1 MANILGIDYYR
12 VVSETGEGEWSQVYV
27 KTAFDQEELARF
39 GGVFGVVKLA
49 GSGDLISK
57 GMDLIDR
64 VEKWC
69 SEENH
74 KGDVAGLLG
83 LLKARA
89 ATGVFVWVTVDGDG
103 ERRIKVG
110 AMPGNGVGI
119 IRNGKRIW
127 LFENGDGRILMG
139 ELAQKDKI
147 FFGSKE
153 AVDVID
159 AEMVSVQDDME
170 ALTEKVSTTMMT
182 LSEGARAA
190 LILTVKPLPQE
201 AASPDTVDNDRPK
214 KAKEENKDEKYREEV
229 VGRLEK
235 RQVEELAGERVVGAT
250 GLAAKL
256 AAAKMSWNDLTL
268 KWKHAGRLTTDEHK
282 EKKHRLFLL
291 IGGAFLVILTVSVIF
306 GLVKTRRDR
315 AEAEFAS
322 VFEPLEKKRTE
333 AETLFELNPVGARD
347 LLRAVREETAA
358 KKGQF
363 SGTSFEGRISDLE
376 RLVEESWVKVSGE
389 QKVTLD
395 LFFNLGVIRS
405 QMKGDR
411 MAYDG
416 KNLLVLDRAA
426 GVVAKVSYPD
436 KKQEVVLG
444 KGEGQNWLDVAGV
457 SPNGVLLL
465 SSGLSAVLAG
475 QKGDLAFDAAV
486 TEPVA
491 VDMFGSAAYVLDKGS
506 SEIWRFGLSG
516 GTIGERRRWL
526 LSGIEADLSA
536 GADLAIDTDIWV
548 GLSGGKIL
556 RFRRGQP
563 ERFNLSDVPEDF
575 KIDRLAISG
584 DSNAVAVLDEG
595 RGRVV
600 LFNKETGA
608 YMKQILA
615 PELAAATD
623 LVWIGEKELMILIG
637 DKIYQT
643 SI

>member
-12 VVSETGEGEWSQVYV
+12 VVSETGESEWSQVYV

-49 GSGDLISK
+49 GGGDLISK

-69 SEENH
+69 SAENH

-83 LLKARA
+83 LLKVRA

-127 LFENGDGRILMG
+127 LFENGDGRVLMG
-139 ELAQKDKI
+139 DLVQKDKV

-159 AEMVSVQDDME
+159 AEMVSGEEDME
-170 ALTEKVSTTMMT
+170 VMIEKVSTTMMT

-201 AASPDTVDNDRPK
+201 SSSPAFAIDH
-214 KAKEENKDEKYREEV
+214 KEK
-229 VGRLEK
+229 
-235 RQVEELAGERVVGAT
+235 LAGDRVVGAT
-250 GLAAKL
+250 GLTAKL
-256 AAAKMSWNDLTL
+256 AAAKMSWKDLTL
-268 KWKHAGRLTTDEHK
+268 KWKQAGRLTTDEHK

-291 IGGAFLVILTVSVIF
+291 IGGAFLIILTVSVVF

-315 AEAEFAS
+315 VEAEFAS
-322 VFEPLEKKRTE
+322 VFEPLEKKRTG
-333 AETLFELNPVGARD
+333 AETLYGLNPVGARD
-347 LLRAVREETAA
+347 LLRTVREETAA

-363 SGTSFEGRISDLE
+363 SGTNFEGRISDFE

-395 LFFNLGVIRS
+395 LFFNLGLIRS
-405 QMKGDR
+405 QMKGNR

-416 KNLLVLDRAA
+416 KNLLVLDQTA
-426 GVVAKVSYPD
+426 GIVAKVSYPD

-457 SPNGVLLL
+457 SPNDVLLL

-475 QKGDLAFDAAV
+475 QKADLAFDAAV
-486 TEPVA
+486 TEPIA
-491 VDMFGSAAYVLDKGS
+491 VDMFGTAAYVLDKGS

-526 LSGIEADLSA
+526 LSGIEADLTA

-548 GLSGGKIL
+548 GLASGKIL

-575 KIDRLAISG
+575 RIDRLAISG

-595 RGRVV
+595 KGRVV
-600 LFNKETGA
+600 LFSKETGA

-615 PELAAATD
+615 PELSTATD
-623 LVWIGEKELMILIG
+623 LVWISEKELMILVG

-643 SI
+643 AI

>member
-49 GSGDLISK
+49 GGGDLVSK

-69 SEENH
+69 CLENH

-103 ERRIKVG
+103 GRRIKAG
-110 AMPGNGVGI
+110 ALPGNGIAIVRG
-119 IRNGKRIW
+119 GKRIW
-127 LFENGDGRILMG
+127 LFENGDGQVLSG
-139 ELAQKDKI
+139 ELLEKDKV

-159 AEMVSVQDDME
+159 AEMVSAQEDME
-170 ALTEKVSTTMMT
+170 VLTEKISTEMVMT
-182 LSEGARAA
+182 LAEGARAA
-190 LILTVKPLPQE
+190 LILMVKPLPTE
-201 AASPDTVDNDRPK
+201 VGSRYEPVDDEQTK
-214 KAKEENKDEKYREEV
+214 KDDKGAV
-229 VGRLEK
+229 
-235 RQVEELAGERVVGAT
+235 VEELAGERVVGAT

-256 AAAKMSWNDLTL
+256 AAAKISWRDLTT
-268 KWKHAGRLTTDEHK
+268 KWKQAHRLPIDEHK
-282 EKKHRLFLL
+282 EKEHRLFLV
-291 IGGAFLVILTVSVIF
+291 IGGVFLLVLAVSVGF
-306 GLVKTRRDR
+306 GLVKARRDR
-315 AEAEFAS
+315 AEAEFVS

-347 LLRAVREETAA
+347 LLRTVREEMTT

-363 SGTSFEGRISDLE
+363 SGTSFEVRAADFE

-389 QKVTLD
+389 QQASLD

-411 MAYDG
+411 MAFDG
-416 KNLLVLDRAA
+416 KNLLVLDKTA

-436 KKQEVVLG
+436 KKQELILG

-457 SPNGVLLL
+457 SPNEVLLL
-465 SSGLSAVLAG
+465 RSGLSAVLAG
-475 QKGDLAFDAAV
+475 KKEDLVFDAAV
-486 TEPVA
+486 SEPTA
-491 VDMFGSAAYVLDKGS
+491 VEMFGSAAYVLDKGS

-526 LSGIEADLSA
+526 LSGIEADLAA
-536 GADLAIDTDIWV
+536 GVDLAIDTDIWV

-556 RFRRGQP
+556 RFRRGQA

-584 DSNAVAVLDEG
+584 DNNVVAVLDITK
-595 RGRVV
+595 GRVV

-615 PELAAATD
+615 PELSTATD
-623 LVWIGEKELMILIG
+623 VVWISEKELMILSG

>member
-49 GSGDLISK
+49 GGGDLISK
-57 GMDLIDR
+57 GMDLIGR

-69 SEENH
+69 CPENH

-103 ERRIKVG
+103 GRRIKVG
-110 AMPGNGVGI
+110 AMPGNGVAI
-119 IRNGKRIW
+119 LRNGKRIW
-127 LFENGDGRILMG
+127 LFENGDGRVLSG
-139 ELAQKDKI
+139 ELLEKDKV

-159 AEMVSVQDDME
+159 AEVVSPQEDME
-170 ALTEKVSTTMMT
+170 VLTEKVSATMMT

-190 LILTVKPLPQE
+190 LILTVKTLPVE
-201 AASPDTVDNDRPK
+201 AGSLYEPADGEQTK
-214 KAKEENKDEKYREEV
+214 KDYGEDKDEK
-229 VGRLEK
+229 LEAE
-235 RQVEELAGERVVGAT
+235 QEELAGERVVGAT

-256 AAAKMSWNDLTL
+256 AAAKISWRDLTT
-268 KWKHAGRLTTDEHK
+268 KWKQARRLPVDEHK
-282 EKKHRLFLL
+282 EKKHRLFLV
-291 IGGAFLVILTVSVIF
+291 IGGVFLLVLAVSVGF
-306 GLVKTRRDR
+306 GLVKARRDR
-315 AEAEFAS
+315 AEAGFAT

-333 AETLFELNPVGARD
+333 AEALFELNPVGARD
-347 LLRAVREETAA
+347 LLRTVREEMMT

-363 SGTSFEGRISDLE
+363 SGTSFEVRVADFE

-389 QKVTLD
+389 QKATLD

-411 MAYDG
+411 MAFDG
-416 KNLLVLDRAA
+416 KNLLVLDKTA

-436 KKQEVVLG
+436 KKQEVILG

-457 SPNGVLLL
+457 SPNEVLLL
-465 SSGLSAVLAG
+465 RSGLSAVLAG
-475 QKGDLAFDAAV
+475 KKEDLAFDAAV
-486 TEPVA
+486 TEPTA
-491 VDMFGSAAYVLDKGS
+491 VDMFGTAAYVLDKGS

-516 GTIGERRRWL
+516 GAIGERRRWL
-526 LSGIEADLSA
+526 LSGIEADLAA
-536 GADLAIDTDIWV
+536 GVDLAIDTDIWV

-563 ERFNLSDVPEDF
+563 ERFSLSDVPEDF

-584 DSNAVAVLDEG
+584 DNNVVAVLDEG
-595 RGRVV
+595 KGRVV

-615 PELAAATD
+615 PELSTATD
-623 LVWIGEKELMILIG
+623 VVWISEKELMILSG

>member
-12 VVSETGEGEWSQVYV
+12 VVSETGEDEWSQVYV
-27 KTAFDQEELARF
+27 KTAFDAEELARF

-49 GSGDLISK
+49 GKGDLVSK
-57 GMDLIDR
+57 GMEVIDQ
-64 VEKWC
+64 VERWC
-69 SEENH
+69 GVENH
-74 KGDVAGLLG
+74 KGDVAGLLE

-103 ERRIKVG
+103 GRRIKVG

-119 IRNGKRIW
+119 VRNGKRLW
-127 LFENGDGRILMG
+127 LFENGDGRVLMG
-139 ELAQKDKI
+139 ELEDKDKV

-153 AVDVID
+153 AVEAID
-159 AEMVSVQDDME
+159 AEMASVQDDME
-170 ALTEKVSTTMMT
+170 AVIEKVSTTMMT

-190 LILTVKPLPQE
+190 LILTVRPLPQE
-201 AASPDTVDNDRPK
+201 VGSLYSEVGDRPK
-214 KAKEENKDEKYREEV
+214 KGGV
-229 VGRLEK
+229 VE
-235 RQVEELAGERVVGAT
+235 EELAGNRVVGAT

-256 AAAKMSWNDLTL
+256 AAAKMSWKDLTL
-268 KWKHAGRLTTDEHK
+268 KWKQASRLTTDEHK

-291 IGGAFLVILTVSVIF
+291 IGGAFLVILAVSVGF
-306 GLVKTRRDR
+306 GLIKTRRDR
-315 AEAEFAS
+315 AEAEFTS

-333 AETLFELNPVGARD
+333 AENLYELNPVGARD
-347 LLRAVREETAA
+347 LLRTVREETAA
-358 KKGQF
+358 KKGRF
-363 SGTSFEGRISDLE
+363 SGTSFEDKVSDFE
-376 RLVEESWVKVSGE
+376 RLVEASWVKVSGE
-389 QKVTLD
+389 QKASLD

-405 QMKGDR
+405 KMKGDR

-416 KNLLVLDRAA
+416 KNLLVLDQTA

-457 SPNGVLLL
+457 SPNDVLLL

-475 QKGDLAFDAAV
+475 QRKDLAFDAAV
-486 TEPVA
+486 TKPIA
-491 VDMFGSAAYVLDKGS
+491 VEMFGTAAYILDKGS

-526 LSGIEADLSA
+526 LSGIEADLTA
-536 GADLAIDTDIWV
+536 GVDLSIDTDIWV
-548 GLSGGKIL
+548 GLASGKIL

-563 ERFNLSDVPEDF
+563 ERFNLSDVPENF
-575 KIDRLAISG
+575 KIDKLAISG
-584 DSNAVAVLDEG
+584 DNNVVAVLDTG
-595 RGRVV
+595 KGRVV

-615 PELAAATD
+615 SELSTATD
-623 LVWIGEKELMILIG
+623 LVWISEKELMILAG

-643 SI
+643 AI

>member
-49 GSGDLISK
+49 GKGDLVSK
-57 GMDLIDR
+57 GMDVIDR

-83 LLKARA
+83 LLKVRA
-89 ATGVFVWVTVDGDG
+89 ATACVCWVTVDGDG
-103 ERRIKVG
+103 GRRIKVG

-127 LFENGDGRILMG
+127 LFENGDGRVLIG
-139 ELAQKDKI
+139 ELEDKDKV

-153 AVDVID
+153 AVEVID
-159 AEMVSVQDDME
+159 AEMASVQDDME
-170 ALTEKVSTTMMT
+170 AVTEKVSTTMMT

-201 AASPDTVDNDRPK
+201 ASNLYSEDHDQPK
-214 KAKEENKDEKYREEV
+214 KTS
-229 VGRLEK
+229 VGQE
-235 RQVEELAGERVVGAT
+235 EELAGDRVIGAT

-256 AAAKMSWNDLTL
+256 AAAKMSWKDLTL
-268 KWKHAGRLTTDEHK
+268 KWKQAGRLATDEHK

-291 IGGAFLVILTVSVIF
+291 IGGAFLIILVVSVGF
-306 GLVKTRRDR
+306 GLIKTRRDR
-315 AEAEFAS
+315 AEVEFTS

-333 AETLFELNPVGARD
+333 AENLYELNPVGARD
-347 LLRAVREETAA
+347 LLRTVREEAAA

-363 SGTSFEGRISDLE
+363 SGTSFEGRVSDFE
-376 RLVEESWVKVSGE
+376 RLVEASWVKVSGE
-389 QKVTLD
+389 QKASLD
-395 LFFNLGVIRS
+395 LFFNLGIIRS

-416 KNLLVLDRAA
+416 KNLLVLDQTA

-444 KGEGQNWLDVAGV
+444 KGEGKNWLDVAGV
-457 SPNGVLLL
+457 APSDVLLL
-465 SSGLSAVLAG
+465 SSGLAAVLSG
-475 QKGDLAFDAAV
+475 QKKDLAFDAAV
-486 TEPVA
+486 TKPIA
-491 VDMFGSAAYVLDKGS
+491 VEMFGAAAYVLDGGS

-526 LSGIEADLSA
+526 LSGIEADLTA
-536 GADLAIDTDIWV
+536 GVDLSIDTDIWV
-548 GLSGGKIL
+548 GLSSGKIL

-584 DSNAVAVLDEG
+584 DNNVVAVLDTG
-595 RGRVV
+595 KGRVV
-600 LFNKETGA
+600 LFSKETGA

-615 PELAAATD
+615 PELSTATD
-623 LVWIGEKELMILIG
+623 LVWISEKELMILAG

>member
-12 VVSETGEGEWSQVYV
+12 VVSETGESEWSQVYV

-49 GSGDLISK
+49 GGGDLISK

-69 SEENH
+69 SAENH

-83 LLKARA
+83 LLKVRA

-127 LFENGDGRILMG
+127 LFENGDGRVLMG
-139 ELAQKDKI
+139 DLVQKDKV

-159 AEMVSVQDDME
+159 AEMVSGEEDME
-170 ALTEKVSTTMMT
+170 VMIEKVSTTMMT

-201 AASPDTVDNDRPK
+201 SSSPAFAIDH
-214 KAKEENKDEKYREEV
+214 KEK
-229 VGRLEK
+229 
-235 RQVEELAGERVVGAT
+235 LAGDRVVGAT
-250 GLAAKL
+250 GLTAKL
-256 AAAKMSWNDLTL
+256 AAAKMSWKDLTL
-268 KWKHAGRLTTDEHK
+268 KWKQAGRLTTDEHK

-291 IGGAFLVILTVSVIF
+291 IGGAFLIILTVSVVF

-315 AEAEFAS
+315 VEAEFAS
-322 VFEPLEKKRTE
+322 VFEPLEKKRTG
-333 AETLFELNPVGARD
+333 AETLYGLNPVGARD
-347 LLRAVREETAA
+347 LLRTVREETAA

-363 SGTSFEGRISDLE
+363 SGTNFEGRISDFE

-395 LFFNLGVIRS
+395 LFFNLGLIRS
-405 QMKGDR
+405 QMKGNR

-416 KNLLVLDRAA
+416 KNLLVLDQTA
-426 GVVAKVSYPD
+426 GIVAKVSYPD

-457 SPNGVLLL
+457 SPNDVLLL

-475 QKGDLAFDAAV
+475 QKADLAFDAAV
-486 TEPVA
+486 TEPIA
-491 VDMFGSAAYVLDKGS
+491 VDMFGTAAYVLDKGS

-526 LSGIEADLSA
+526 LSGIEADLTA

-548 GLSGGKIL
+548 GLASGKIL

-563 ERFNLSDVPEDF
+563 ERFNLSDVPGDF
-575 KIDRLAISG
+575 RIDRLAISG

-595 RGRVV
+595 KGRVV
-600 LFNKETGA
+600 LFSKETGA

-615 PELAAATD
+615 PELSTATD
-623 LVWIGEKELMILIG
+623 LVWISEKELMILVG

-643 SI
+643 AI

>member
-49 GSGDLISK
+49 GGGDLVSK

-69 SEENH
+69 CLENH

-103 ERRIKVG
+103 GRRIKAG
-110 AMPGNGVGI
+110 ALPGNGIAIVRG
-119 IRNGKRIW
+119 GKRIW
-127 LFENGDGRILMG
+127 LFENGDGQVLSG
-139 ELAQKDKI
+139 ELLEKDKV

-159 AEMVSVQDDME
+159 AEMVSAQEDME
-170 ALTEKVSTTMMT
+170 VLTEKISTEMVMT
-182 LSEGARAA
+182 LAEGARAA
-190 LILTVKPLPQE
+190 LILMVKPLPTEVGSRYEPVDDEQTKKDDKE
-201 AASPDTVDNDRPK
+201 AV
-214 KAKEENKDEKYREEV
+214 
-229 VGRLEK
+229 
-235 RQVEELAGERVVGAT
+235 VEELAGERVVGAT

-256 AAAKMSWNDLTL
+256 AAAKISWRDLTT
-268 KWKHAGRLTTDEHK
+268 KWKQAHRLPIDEHK
-282 EKKHRLFLL
+282 EKEHRLFLV
-291 IGGAFLVILTVSVIF
+291 IGGVFLLVLAVSVGF
-306 GLVKTRRDR
+306 GLVKARRDR
-315 AEAEFAS
+315 AEAEFVS

-347 LLRAVREETAA
+347 LLRTVREEMMT

-363 SGTSFEGRISDLE
+363 SGTSFEVRAADFE

-389 QKVTLD
+389 QQASLD

-411 MAYDG
+411 MAFDG
-416 KNLLVLDRAA
+416 KNLLVLDKTA

-436 KKQEVVLG
+436 KKQELILG

-457 SPNGVLLL
+457 SPNEVLLL
-465 SSGLSAVLAG
+465 RSGLSAVLAG
-475 QKGDLAFDAAV
+475 KKEDLVFDAAV
-486 TEPVA
+486 SEPTA
-491 VDMFGSAAYVLDKGS
+491 VEMFGSAAYVLDKGS

-516 GTIGERRRWL
+516 GAIGERRRWL
-526 LSGIEADLSA
+526 LSGIEADLAA
-536 GADLAIDTDIWV
+536 GVDLAIDTDIWV

-563 ERFNLSDVPEDF
+563 ERFSLSDVPEDF

-584 DSNAVAVLDEG
+584 DNNVVAVLDEG
-595 RGRVV
+595 KGRVV

-615 PELAAATD
+615 PELSTATD
-623 LVWIGEKELMILIG
+623 VVWISEKELMILSG
-637 DKIYQT
+637 DKIYMT
-643 SI
+643 AI

>member
-49 GSGDLISK
+49 GKGDLVNK

-64 VEKWC
+64 IEKWC

-89 ATGVFVWVTVDGDG
+89 AGGVFVWVTVDGDG

-110 AMPGNGVGI
+110 ALPGNGVGI
-119 IRNGKRIW
+119 SRNGKRIW
-127 LFENGDGRILMG
+127 LFENGDGRVLMG
-139 ELAQKDKI
+139 ELEDKDKV

-153 AVDVID
+153 AVEVID
-159 AEMVSVQDDME
+159 AEMASIQDDME

-182 LSEGARAA
+182 LAEGARAA
-190 LILTVKPLPQE
+190 LILTVKSLPQE
-201 AASPDTVDNDRPK
+201 AASPDTVDNG
-214 KAKEENKDEKYREEV
+214 KYKEEV
-229 VGRLEK
+229 VRGLEK

-256 AAAKMSWNDLTL
+256 TAAKMSWKDLTL
-268 KWKHAGRLTTDEHK
+268 KWKHAGRLITDEHK

-291 IGGAFLVILTVSVIF
+291 IGGAFLIILAVSVGF

-315 AEAEFAS
+315 AEAEFTS
-322 VFEPLEKKRTE
+322 VFEPLEKKRSE
-333 AETLFELNPVGARD
+333 AENLYELNPVGARD
-347 LLRAVREETAA
+347 LLRTVREEAAA

-363 SGTSFEGRISDLE
+363 SGTSFEGRVSDFE
-376 RLVEESWVKVSGE
+376 RLVEASWVKVSGE
-389 QKVTLD
+389 QKASLD

-416 KNLLVLDRAA
+416 KNLLVLDQTA

-457 SPNGVLLL
+457 APNDVLLL
-465 SSGLSAVLAG
+465 SSGLAAVLAG
-475 QKGDLAFDAAV
+475 QKKDLAFDAAV
-486 TEPVA
+486 TKPVA
-491 VDMFGSAAYVLDKGS
+491 VDMFGTAAYVLDKGS

-526 LSGIEADLSA
+526 LSGIEADLTA

-563 ERFNLSDVPEDF
+563 ERFNLSDVPEDLT
-575 KIDRLAISG
+575 IDKLAISG
-584 DSNAVAVLDEG
+584 DNNVVAVLDEG
-595 RGRVV
+595 KGRVV

-615 PELAAATD
+615 PELATATD
-623 LVWIGEKELMILIG
+623 LVWISEKELMILVG

>member
-12 VVSETGEGEWSQVYV
+12 VVSETGESEWSQVYV

-49 GSGDLISK
+49 GGGDLISK

-69 SEENH
+69 SAENH

-83 LLKARA
+83 LLKVRA

-127 LFENGDGRILMG
+127 LFENGDGRVLMG
-139 ELAQKDKI
+139 DLVQKDKV

-159 AEMVSVQDDME
+159 AEMVSGEEDME
-170 ALTEKVSTTMMT
+170 VMIEKVSTTMMT

-201 AASPDTVDNDRPK
+201 ASSPAFAIDH
-214 KAKEENKDEKYREEV
+214 KEK
-229 VGRLEK
+229 
-235 RQVEELAGERVVGAT
+235 LAGDRVVGAT
-250 GLAAKL
+250 GLTAKL
-256 AAAKMSWNDLTL
+256 AAAKMSWKDLTL
-268 KWKHAGRLTTDEHK
+268 KWKQAGRLTTDEHK

-291 IGGAFLVILTVSVIF
+291 IGGAFLIILTVSVVF

-315 AEAEFAS
+315 VEAEFAS
-322 VFEPLEKKRTE
+322 VFEPLEKKRTG
-333 AETLFELNPVGARD
+333 AETLYGLNPVGARD
-347 LLRAVREETAA
+347 LLRTVREETAA

-363 SGTSFEGRISDLE
+363 SGTNFEGRISDFE

-395 LFFNLGVIRS
+395 LFFNLGLIRS
-405 QMKGDR
+405 QMKGNR

-416 KNLLVLDRAA
+416 KNLLVLDQTA
-426 GVVAKVSYPD
+426 GIVAKVSYPD

-457 SPNGVLLL
+457 SPNDVLLL

-475 QKGDLAFDAAV
+475 QKADLAFDAAV
-486 TEPVA
+486 TEPIA
-491 VDMFGSAAYVLDKGS
+491 VDMFGTAAYVLDKGS

-526 LSGIEADLSA
+526 LSGIEADLTA

-548 GLSGGKIL
+548 GLASGKIL

-575 KIDRLAISG
+575 RIDRLAISG

-595 RGRVV
+595 KGRVV
-600 LFNKETGA
+600 LFSKETGA

-615 PELAAATD
+615 PELSTATD
-623 LVWIGEKELMILIG
+623 LVWISEKELMILVG

-643 SI
+643 AI

>member
-49 GSGDLISK
+49 GGGDLISK

-103 ERRIKVG
+103 GRRIKAG
-110 AMPGNGVGI
+110 ALPGNGIAIVRG
-119 IRNGKRIW
+119 GKRIW
-127 LFENGDGRILMG
+127 LFENGDGRVLSG
-139 ELAQKDKI
+139 ELLEKDKV

-159 AEMVSVQDDME
+159 AEMVSAQEDME
-170 ALTEKVSTTMMT
+170 VLTEKVSTEMVMT
-182 LSEGARAA
+182 LAEGARAA
-190 LILTVKPLPQE
+190 LILMVKPLPAE
-201 AASPDTVDNDRPK
+201 VGSRYEPVDDEQTK
-214 KAKEENKDEKYREEV
+214 KDDKGAV
-229 VGRLEK
+229 
-235 RQVEELAGERVVGAT
+235 VEELAGERVVGAT

-256 AAAKMSWNDLTL
+256 AAAKISWRDLTT
-268 KWKHAGRLTTDEHK
+268 KWKQAHRLPQDEHK
-282 EKKHRLFLL
+282 EKEHRLFLV
-291 IGGAFLVILTVSVIF
+291 IGGVFLLVLAVSVGF
-306 GLVKTRRDR
+306 GLVKARRDR
-315 AEAEFAS
+315 AEAEFVS

-347 LLRAVREETAA
+347 LLRTVREEMMT

-363 SGTSFEGRISDLE
+363 SGTSFEVRAADFE

-389 QKVTLD
+389 QKASLD

-411 MAYDG
+411 MAFDG
-416 KNLLVLDRAA
+416 KNLLVLDKTA

-436 KKQEVVLG
+436 KKQEVILG

-465 SSGLSAVLAG
+465 RSGLSAVLAG
-475 QKGDLAFDAAV
+475 KKEDLVFDAAV
-486 TEPVA
+486 TEPTA
-491 VDMFGSAAYVLDKGS
+491 VEMFGTAAYVLDKGS
-506 SEIWRFGLSG
+506 SEIWRFSLSG

-526 LSGIEADLSA
+526 LAGIEADLSA
-536 GADLAIDTDIWV
+536 GVDLAIDSDIWV
-548 GLSGGKIL
+548 GLSSGKIL
-556 RFRRGQP
+556 RFRRGQA

-584 DSNAVAVLDEG
+584 DNNVVAVLDIAK
-595 RGRVV
+595 GRVV

-615 PELAAATD
+615 PELAGATD
-623 LVWIGEKELMILIG
+623 VVWISEKELMILSG
-637 DKIYQT
+637 DKIYMT
-643 SI
+643 AI

>member
-49 GSGDLISK
+49 GGGDLVSK

-69 SEENH
+69 CLENH

-103 ERRIKVG
+103 GRRIKAG
-110 AMPGNGVGI
+110 ALPGNGIAIVRG
-119 IRNGKRIW
+119 GKRIW
-127 LFENGDGRILMG
+127 LFENGDGQVLSG
-139 ELAQKDKI
+139 ELLEKDKV

-159 AEMVSVQDDME
+159 AEMVSAQEDME
-170 ALTEKVSTTMMT
+170 VLTEKISTEMVMT
-182 LSEGARAA
+182 LAEGARAA
-190 LILTVKPLPQE
+190 LILMVKPLPTEVGSRYEPVDDEQTKKDDKE
-201 AASPDTVDNDRPK
+201 AV
-214 KAKEENKDEKYREEV
+214 
-229 VGRLEK
+229 
-235 RQVEELAGERVVGAT
+235 VEELAGERVVGAT

-256 AAAKMSWNDLTL
+256 AAAKISWRDLTT
-268 KWKHAGRLTTDEHK
+268 KWKQAHRLPIDEHK
-282 EKKHRLFLL
+282 EKEHRLFLV
-291 IGGAFLVILTVSVIF
+291 IGGVFLLVLAVSVGF
-306 GLVKTRRDR
+306 GLVKARRDR
-315 AEAEFAS
+315 AEAEFVS

-347 LLRAVREETAA
+347 LLRTVREEMTT

-363 SGTSFEGRISDLE
+363 SGTSFEVRAADFE

-389 QKVTLD
+389 QQASLD

-411 MAYDG
+411 MAFDG
-416 KNLLVLDRAA
+416 KNLLVLDKTA

-436 KKQEVVLG
+436 KKQELILG

-457 SPNGVLLL
+457 SPNEVLLL
-465 SSGLSAVLAG
+465 RSGLSAVLAG
-475 QKGDLAFDAAV
+475 KKEDLVFDAAV
-486 TEPVA
+486 SEPTA
-491 VDMFGSAAYVLDKGS
+491 VEMFGSAAYVLDKGS

-526 LSGIEADLSA
+526 LSGIEADLAA
-536 GADLAIDTDIWV
+536 GVDLAIDTDIWV

-556 RFRRGQP
+556 RFRRGQA

-584 DSNAVAVLDEG
+584 DNNVVAVLDITK
-595 RGRVV
+595 GRVV

-615 PELAAATD
+615 PELSTATD
-623 LVWIGEKELMILIG
+623 VVWISEKELMILSG

>member
-12 VVSETGEGEWSQVYV
+12 VVSETGESEWSQVYV

-49 GSGDLISK
+49 GGGDLISK

-69 SEENH
+69 SAENH

-83 LLKARA
+83 LLKVRA

-127 LFENGDGRILMG
+127 LFENGDGRVLMG
-139 ELAQKDKI
+139 DLVQKDKV

-159 AEMVSVQDDME
+159 AEMVSGEEDME
-170 ALTEKVSTTMMT
+170 VMIEKVSTTMMT

-201 AASPDTVDNDRPK
+201 SSSPAFAIDH
-214 KAKEENKDEKYREEV
+214 KEK
-229 VGRLEK
+229 
-235 RQVEELAGERVVGAT
+235 LAGDRVVGAT
-250 GLAAKL
+250 GLTAKL
-256 AAAKMSWNDLTL
+256 AAAKMSWKDLTL
-268 KWKHAGRLTTDEHK
+268 KWKQAGRLTTDEHK

-291 IGGAFLVILTVSVIF
+291 IGGAFLIILTVSVVF

-315 AEAEFAS
+315 VEAEFAS
-322 VFEPLEKKRTE
+322 VFEPLEKKRTG
-333 AETLFELNPVGARD
+333 AETLYGLNPVGARD
-347 LLRAVREETAA
+347 LLRTVREETAA

-363 SGTSFEGRISDLE
+363 SGTNFEGRISDFE

-395 LFFNLGVIRS
+395 LFFNLGLIRS
-405 QMKGDR
+405 QMKGNR

-416 KNLLVLDRAA
+416 KNLLVLDQTA
-426 GVVAKVSYPD
+426 GIVAKVSYPD

-457 SPNGVLLL
+457 SPNDVLLL

-475 QKGDLAFDAAV
+475 QKADLAFDAAV
-486 TEPVA
+486 TEPIA
-491 VDMFGSAAYVLDKGS
+491 VDMFGTAAYVLDKGS

-526 LSGIEADLSA
+526 LSGIEADLTA

-548 GLSGGKIL
+548 GLASGKIL

-575 KIDRLAISG
+575 RIDRLAISG

-595 RGRVV
+595 KGRVV
-600 LFNKETGA
+600 LFSKETGA

-615 PELAAATD
+615 PELSTATD
-623 LVWIGEKELMILIG
+623 LVWISEKELMILAG

-643 SI
+643 AI

>member
-1 MANILGIDYYR
+1 MER
-12 VVSETGEGEWSQVYV
+12 
-27 KTAFDQEELARF
+27 R
-39 GGVFGVVKLA
+39 
-49 GSGDLISK
+49 
-57 GMDLIDR
+57 
-64 VEKWC
+64 
-69 SEENH
+69 
-74 KGDVAGLLG
+74 
-83 LLKARA
+83 

-103 ERRIKVG
+103 GRRIKAG
-110 AMPGNGVGI
+110 ALPGNGIAIVRG
-119 IRNGKRIW
+119 GKRIW
-127 LFENGDGRILMG
+127 LFENGDGQVLSG
-139 ELAQKDKI
+139 ELLEKDKV

-159 AEMVSVQDDME
+159 AEMVSAQEDME
-170 ALTEKVSTTMMT
+170 VLTEKISTEMVMT
-182 LSEGARAA
+182 LAEGARAA
-190 LILTVKPLPQE
+190 LILMVKPLPAE
-201 AASPDTVDNDRPK
+201 VGSRYESVDDEQTK
-214 KAKEENKDEKYREEV
+214 KDDKGAV
-229 VGRLEK
+229 
-235 RQVEELAGERVVGAT
+235 VEELAGERVVGAT

-256 AAAKMSWNDLTL
+256 AAAKISWRDLTT
-268 KWKHAGRLTTDEHK
+268 KWKQAHRLPIDEHK
-282 EKKHRLFLL
+282 EKEHRLFLV
-291 IGGAFLVILTVSVIF
+291 IGGVFLLVLAVSVGF
-306 GLVKTRRDR
+306 GLVKARRDR
-315 AEAEFAS
+315 AEAEFVS

-347 LLRAVREETAA
+347 LLRIVREEMTT

-363 SGTSFEGRISDLE
+363 SGTSFEVRAADFE

-389 QKVTLD
+389 QQASLD

-411 MAYDG
+411 MAFDG
-416 KNLLVLDRAA
+416 KNLLVLDKTA

-436 KKQEVVLG
+436 KKQELILG

-457 SPNGVLLL
+457 SPNEVLLL
-465 SSGLSAVLAG
+465 RSGLSAVLAG
-475 QKGDLAFDAAV
+475 KKEDLVFDAAV
-486 TEPVA
+486 SEPTA
-491 VDMFGSAAYVLDKGS
+491 VEMFGSAAYVLDKGS

-526 LSGIEADLSA
+526 LSGIEADLAA
-536 GADLAIDTDIWV
+536 GVDLAIDTDIWV

-556 RFRRGQP
+556 RFRRGQA

-584 DSNAVAVLDEG
+584 DNNVVAVLDITK
-595 RGRVV
+595 GRVV

-615 PELAAATD
+615 PELSTATD
-623 LVWIGEKELMILIG
+623 VVWISEKELMILSG

>member
-39 GGVFGVVKLA
+39 GGVFGVVKLS
-49 GSGDLISK
+49 GKGDLVSK
-57 GMDLIDR
+57 GVDMIDR
-64 VEKWC
+64 VEKWVG
-69 SEENH
+69 EENH

-89 ATGVFVWVTVDGDG
+89 ATGVFVWVMVDGDG
-103 ERRIKVG
+103 GRQIKIG
-110 AMPGNGVGI
+110 AMRGNGVGI

-127 LFENGDGRILMG
+127 LFENGDGRVLLG
-139 ELAQKDKI
+139 ELLDKDKV

-153 AVDVID
+153 AVEVID
-159 AEMVSVQDDME
+159 AEMVSIQDDME
-170 ALTEKVSTTMMT
+170 TVTEKVSTTMMT

-201 AASPDTVDNDRPK
+201 ASNLYSEDLTFPK
-214 KAKEENKDEKYREEV
+214 KTSGEEV
-229 VGRLEK
+229 VRGLEK
-235 RQVEELAGERVVGAT
+235 RQVEKLAGERVVGAT

-256 AAAKMSWNDLTL
+256 AAAKIGWKDLTL
-268 KWKHAGRLTTDEHK
+268 KWKHAGRLATDEHK

-291 IGGAFLVILTVSVIF
+291 IGGVFLVILTVSVGF
-306 GLVKTRRDR
+306 GFVKTRRDR
-315 AEAEFAS
+315 AEAEFIS

-333 AETLFELNPVGARD
+333 AENLYELNPVGARD
-347 LLRAVREETAA
+347 LLRTVREEAAA

-363 SGTSFEGRISDLE
+363 SGTSFEVRISDFE
-376 RLVEESWVKVSGE
+376 RLVETSWVKVSGE
-389 QKVTLD
+389 QKASLD

-416 KNLLVLDRAA
+416 KNLLVLDQTV

-457 SPNGVLLL
+457 SPNDVLLL

-475 QKGDLAFDAAV
+475 QKKDLAFDAAV
-486 TEPVA
+486 TKPVA
-491 VDMFGSAAYVLDKGS
+491 VEMFGTAAYVLDKGS

-516 GTIGERRRWL
+516 GVIGERRRWL
-526 LSGIEADLSA
+526 LSGIEADLTA
-536 GADLAIDTDIWV
+536 GVDLSIDTDIWV
-548 GLSGGKIL
+548 GLAGGKIL

-575 KIDRLAISG
+575 KIDRLAVSG
-584 DSNAVAVLDEG
+584 DNDVVAVLDTSK
-595 RGRVV
+595 GRVV
-600 LFNKETGA
+600 LFSKEAGA

-615 PELAAATD
+615 PELSTATD
-623 LVWIGEKELMILIG
+623 LVWISEKELMILVG

>member
-27 KTAFDQEELARF
+27 KTAFDAEELARF

-69 SEENH
+69 CSENH

-103 ERRIKVG
+103 GRRIKVG
-110 AMPGNGVGI
+110 AMPGNGVAI
-119 IRNGKRIW
+119 LRNGKRIW
-127 LFENGDGRILMG
+127 LFENGDGRVLSG
-139 ELAQKDKI
+139 ELLEKDKV

-159 AEMVSVQDDME
+159 AEVVFPQEDME
-170 ALTEKVSTTMMT
+170 VLTEKVSTTMMT

-190 LILTVKPLPQE
+190 LILTVKPLPAEVGSLDEPVDGEQTKKDHQE
-201 AASPDTVDNDRPK
+201 D
-214 KAKEENKDEKYREEV
+214 KDEKLKVE
-229 VGRLEK
+229 
-235 RQVEELAGERVVGAT
+235 QEELAGERVVGAT
-250 GLAAKL
+250 GLSGKL
-256 AAAKMSWNDLTL
+256 AAAKISWRDLTT
-268 KWKHAGRLTTDEHK
+268 KWKQARRLPMDEHK
-282 EKKHRLFLL
+282 EKRHRLFLI
-291 IGGAFLVILTVSVIF
+291 IGGVFLLVLTVSVGF
-306 GLVKTRRDR
+306 GLVKARRDR
-315 AEAEFAS
+315 AEAEFTS

-333 AETLFELNPVGARD
+333 AEALFELNPVGARD
-347 LLRAVREETAA
+347 LLRTVREEMTT

-363 SGTSFEGRISDLE
+363 SGTSFAVRVADFE
-376 RLVEESWVKVSGE
+376 RLVEVSWVKVSGE
-389 QKVTLD
+389 QKTSLD
-395 LFFNLGVIRS
+395 LFFNLGIVRS

-411 MAYDG
+411 MAFDG
-416 KNLLVLDRAA
+416 KNLLVLDKTA

-436 KKQEVVLG
+436 KKQEVILG

-457 SPNGVLLL
+457 SPNEVLLL
-465 SSGLSAVLAG
+465 RSGLSAVLAG
-475 QKGDLAFDAAV
+475 KKEDLVFDAAV
-486 TEPVA
+486 TEPTA
-491 VDMFGSAAYVLDKGS
+491 VDMFGTAAYVLDKGS

-526 LSGIEADLSA
+526 LSGIEADLAA
-536 GADLAIDTDIWV
+536 GVDLAIDTDIWV

-584 DSNAVAVLDEG
+584 DNNVVAVLDITK
-595 RGRVV
+595 GRVV

-615 PELAAATD
+615 PELSTATD
-623 LVWIGEKELMILIG
+623 VMWISEKELMVLSG

-643 SI
+643 SL

>member
-1 MANILGIDYYR
+1 MTGLPMANILGIDYYR
-12 VVSETGEGEWSQVYV
+12 VVSETGESEWSQVYV

-49 GSGDLISK
+49 GGGDLISK

-64 VEKWC
+64 VGKWGRAEKD
-69 SEENH
+69 
-74 KGDVAGLLG
+74 KGEVAGRLG
-83 LLKARA
+83 WLKVRA

-127 LFENGDGRILMG
+127 LFENGDGRVLMG
-139 ELAQKDKI
+139 DLVQKDKV

-159 AEMVSVQDDME
+159 AEMVSGEEDME
-170 ALTEKVSTTMMT
+170 VMIEKVSTTMMT

-201 AASPDTVDNDRPK
+201 SSSPAFAIDH
-214 KAKEENKDEKYREEV
+214 KEK
-229 VGRLEK
+229 
-235 RQVEELAGERVVGAT
+235 LAGDRVVGAT
-250 GLAAKL
+250 GLTAKL
-256 AAAKMSWNDLTL
+256 AAAKMSWKDLTL
-268 KWKHAGRLTTDEHK
+268 KWKQAGRLTTDEHK

-291 IGGAFLVILTVSVIF
+291 IGGAFLIILTVSVVF

-315 AEAEFAS
+315 VEAEFAS
-322 VFEPLEKKRTE
+322 VFEPLEKREPERKLIW
-333 AETLFELNPVGARD
+333 AESGRGED
-347 LLRAVREETAA
+347 LLRTVREETAA

-363 SGTSFEGRISDLE
+363 SGTNFEGRISDFE

-395 LFFNLGVIRS
+395 LFFNLGLIRS
-405 QMKGDR
+405 QMKGNR

-416 KNLLVLDRAA
+416 KNLLVLDQTA
-426 GVVAKVSYPD
+426 GIVAKVSYPD

-457 SPNGVLLL
+457 SPNDVLLL

-475 QKGDLAFDAAV
+475 QKADLAFDAAV
-486 TEPVA
+486 TEPIA
-491 VDMFGSAAYVLDKGS
+491 VDMFGTAAYVLDKGS

-526 LSGIEADLSA
+526 LSGIEADLTA

-548 GLSGGKIL
+548 GLASGKIL

-575 KIDRLAISG
+575 RIDRLAISG

-595 RGRVV
+595 KGRVV
-600 LFNKETGA
+600 LFSKETGA
-608 YMKQILA
+608 YMKQILV
-615 PELAAATD
+615 PELSTATD
-623 LVWIGEKELMILIG
+623 LVWIRRR
-637 DKIYQT
+637 
-643 SI
+643 S